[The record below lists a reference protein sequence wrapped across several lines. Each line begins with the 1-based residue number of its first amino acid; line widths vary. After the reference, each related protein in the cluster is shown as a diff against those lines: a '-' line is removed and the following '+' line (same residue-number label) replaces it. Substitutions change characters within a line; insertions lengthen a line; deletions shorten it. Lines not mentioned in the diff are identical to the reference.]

1 MKRAELV
8 EVQSCQWR
16 ALDDDLL
23 KCAAKGLRDGS
34 GIKQLLNVF
43 DGAAVLKL
51 RRNHAVH
58 VAPAPAVPA
67 VEGAPRPRT
76 PPRPSS
82 RVAPSSKHISEWSLG
97 WRRLN
102 DGNAA
107 RHPVCA
113 RLCLLGDGC
122 HTNRGPIAHTGRV

>member
-58 VAPAPAVPA
+58 VAPARAA
-67 VEGAPRPRT
+67 GAPLRRRQRVARPR
-76 PPRPSS
+76 PPPVLRLGKA
-82 RVAPSSKHISEWSLG
+82 APSSVASTCSRPEDRVVTKQSL
-97 WRRLN
+97 
-102 DGNAA
+102 
-107 RHPVCA
+107 PMV
-113 RLCLLGDGC
+113 
-122 HTNRGPIAHTGRV
+122 